1 MSEKILVIDDKRE
14 MTWLLQRGLE
24 DEGYRVEI
32 AHDGKEGLRRAFD
45 TRPDLILLDVM
56 MPEMDGWAML
66 RRLREFSDVPVIMVT
81 AMSEEDDK
89 VQGFDFG
96 ADDYLTKPFGMREL
110 KARIRAALRRA
121 ALSASEAS
129 SLLRF
134 GDLVIDAA
142 ARTVTRKGA
151 LVDLSPTEYKLLLY
165 LAYNAGRVL
174 SYEQILDHVWGPGY
188 DNSLNNV
195 KLYVMYLRRKIEA
208 DPKNPMHIQ
217 TQRGV
222 GYCMVKS

>member
-24 DEGYRVEI
+24 EEGYQVEV
-32 AHDGKEGLRRAFD
+32 AHDGREGLRRAHD
-45 TRPDLILLDVM
+45 ARPDLILLDVM
-56 MPEMDGWAML
+56 MPEMNGWDML

-81 AMSEEDDK
+81 AMGEEDDK
-89 VQGFDFG
+89 VQGFDIG

-110 KARIRAALRRA
+110 VARIRAALRRA
-121 ALSASEAS
+121 ALSPSEPGT
-129 SLLRF
+129 LLRF

-142 ARTVTRKGA
+142 ARAVTLSGKP
-151 LVDLSPTEYKLLLY
+151 VDLSPTEYKLLLY

-174 SYEQILDHVWGPGY
+174 TYEQILEQVWGPGY
-188 DNSLNNV
+188 DESSNNV
-195 KLYVMYLRRKIEA
+195 KLYVWYLRRKIEP
-208 DPKNPMHIQ
+208 DPQNPVYIH

-222 GYCMVKS
+222 GYCFVKA